1 METET
6 QKQTAEEATP
16 PVKPEWQA
24 TKENWYDH
32 LNITVKQLD
41 IIIGVASG
49 LLVLVFIL
57 IILQGL
63 HIL

>member
-1 METET
+1 METEKKAETT
-6 QKQTAEEATP
+6 QEQ
-16 PVKPEWQA
+16 VSQKPAWQA